1 MKNKFN
7 KKNIA
12 GFSLLEIVIV
22 VFIMA
27 IGLVGVISLTTQ
39 NLQAQTVNENK
50 LIASGLAQEGIE
62 LARNWRDNN
71 WLDSVDW
78 KTGMTGTFSADYLS
92 SKYSVTGLNDNL
104 ARLKIN
110 ASGFYEINSGTN
122 SIFSRI
128 ITITDQGDYLNVVC
142 TVRWLSVNS
151 ANTYVAETQLYGW
164 Q

>member
-1 MKNKFN
+1 MKNKIL

-22 VFIMA
+22 VFIVA

-50 LIASGLAQEGIE
+50 LIASGLAQEGVE

-78 KTGMTGTFSADYLS
+78 KTGMAGTFSADYLS
-92 SKYSVTGLNDNL
+92 NKYSVTGLNDNL

-110 ASGFYEINSGTN
+110 ASGFYETNSGTN
-122 SIFSRI
+122 SIFSRV